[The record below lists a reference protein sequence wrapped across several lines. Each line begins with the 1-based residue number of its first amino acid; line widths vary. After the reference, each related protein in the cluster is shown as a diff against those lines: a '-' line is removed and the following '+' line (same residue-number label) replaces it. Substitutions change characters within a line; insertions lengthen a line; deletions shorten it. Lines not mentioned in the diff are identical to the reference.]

1 MHFKLEVCGN
11 IEEIGDVVRAIEHLK
26 GLNDKHPIE
35 TALEPLV
42 EAIGD
47 LAYSNE
53 EVAAVWRGEPE
64 VADEDSAIV
73 VPKEAGELSRQ
84 GELVD

>member
-1 MHFKLEVCGN
+1 MHFKLEVCGS
-11 IEEIGDVVRAIEHLK
+11 IEEIADVVQAIEHLK

-53 EVAAVWRGEPE
+53 EIAAVWR
-64 VADEDSAIV
+64 DEAELVDDDSTIV
-73 VPKEAGELSRQ
+73 PAEAGELSSQ